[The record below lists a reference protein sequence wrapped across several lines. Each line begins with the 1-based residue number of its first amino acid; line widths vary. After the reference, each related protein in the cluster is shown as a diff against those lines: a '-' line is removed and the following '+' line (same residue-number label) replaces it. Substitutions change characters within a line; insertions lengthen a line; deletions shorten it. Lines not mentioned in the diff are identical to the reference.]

1 MTARTGEHMVGP
13 QPPHILVIDDEPDA
27 LGAPFAAM
35 RASGWRVSVATDG
48 AQGCRRAE
56 LLGPDLIL
64 LDVRLPGMDG
74 FAVCRRLREL
84 PRTCAI
90 PVLFLTIAGTP
101 EERLEGLTHG
111 AVDYVMKSCTPAELL
126 ARIQIHLE
134 LARRQA
140 KPARGDAPAMPDAEV
155 TLRAATR
162 LIGEELAAVPPLA
175 VIAERVGVTEN
186 RLSAIFRG
194 QLGTTVFAW
203 IREERLRQGRGLL
216 VDTTLDV
223 QAIASAVGFR
233 GAGNFSTAFR
243 ERHGIT
249 PSRYREE
256 LRVGHVAGT
265 HDDPR

>member
-1 MTARTGEHMVGP
+1 MTGA

-35 RASGWRVSVATDG
+35 RASGWRLSLATDG

-56 LLGPDLIL
+56 LLAPDLIL

-74 FAVCRRLREL
+74 FAVCRRLRES

-90 PVLFLTIAGTP
+90 PVLFLTIAGAP
-101 EERLEGLTHG
+101 EERLEGLTQG

-134 LARRQA
+134 LARRHA
-140 KPARGDAPAMPDAEV
+140 KPVHGDTPAMPDAEV
-155 TLRAATR
+155 ILRAATR
-162 LIGEELAAVPPLA
+162 LISAELAAMPPLA

-186 RLSAIFRG
+186 RLSAIFRR

-203 IREERLRQGRGLL
+203 IREERLRQGRRLL
-216 VDTTLDV
+216 ADTTLDV
-223 QAIASAVGFR
+223 QAIADAIGFR

-243 ERHGIT
+243 ERHGFT

-256 LRVGHVAGT
+256 LRAGHVVAEA
-265 HDDPR
+265 HDDLC